1 MRVIKEY
8 DEFSKDLPMI
18 IESKVEFSDAF
29 CNVIKKIDSPLSS
42 VILSLQNTEKDIE
55 KNYLD
60 LGQGNDSISF
70 VIDSKAKTLDEP
82 WKQSRN
88 EIRVGKIVRSLLKLS
103 GENFSD
109 RQIEDFV
116 NKFKSTID
124 LGDED
129 QFSRFEIVSGKD
141 ILKYYNINNYEEFD
155 EGQLGH
161 SCLNNKPYEI
171 FDMYVMNP
179 DVVKLII
186 LKAPTSDKIIGRALL
201 WNVSFYE
208 SNSYY
213 GNNEFNN
220 HDDDEERIDPD
231 YVKAYKHNNM
241 RSNKKELFMD
251 RVYTSR
257 DSHVASFKMYAN
269 SIGAWHKELQ
279 TSSYRFRENFN
290 YSFYINRD
298 NESREGDMI
307 VQLDDYSFTKYPYLD
322 TFCYYNTQT
331 GQLCNDRF
339 EIDADILICNTDG
352 GYKDSDFEWQM

>member
-42 VILSLQNTEKDIE
+42 VILSLQNTERDIE

-179 DVVKLII
+179 DVVKLVI

-201 WNVSFYE
+201 WNVKFYQ
-208 SNSYY
+208 SSRYDY
-213 GNNEFNN
+213 
-220 HDDDEERIDPD
+220 EERDMAD
-231 YVKAYKHNNM
+231 EFEEFKKLYET
-241 RSNKKELFMD
+241 KELFMD
-251 RVYTSR
+251 RIYTSK
-257 DSHVASFKMYAN
+257 DSDVASFKMYAN

-279 TSSYRFRENFN
+279 TSSYRFREDFN
-290 YSFYINRD
+290 YSFYVNRD
-298 NESREGDMI
+298 NDSREGNMI

-322 TFCYYNTQT
+322 TFCYYNRET

-339 EIDADILICNTDG
+339 EIGADILICNTDG
-352 GYKDSDFEWQM
+352 GYKDADFEW

>member
-8 DEFSKDLPMI
+8 DEYAKDLPMI

-42 VILSLQNTEKDIE
+42 VILSLQNTERDIE

-88 EIRVGKIVRSLLKLS
+88 EIRVGKIIRSLLKLS

-124 LGDED
+124 LMGDED
-129 QFSRFEIVSGKD
+129 EFSRFEIVSGKD

-179 DVVKLII
+179 DVVKLVI

-201 WNVSFYE
+201 WNVKFYE
-208 SNSYY
+208 ASRDYDY
-213 GNNEFNN
+213 EEEDMTDEFEKLKKNLFG
-220 HDDDEERIDPD
+220 
-231 YVKAYKHNNM
+231 
-241 RSNKKELFMD
+241 KKELFMD
-251 RVYTSR
+251 RIYTSR

-279 TSSYRFRENFN
+279 TSSYRFREDFN
-290 YSFYINRD
+290 YSFYVNKD
-298 NESREGDMI
+298 NDSREGNMI

-352 GYKDSDFEWQM
+352 GYKDADFEWQT